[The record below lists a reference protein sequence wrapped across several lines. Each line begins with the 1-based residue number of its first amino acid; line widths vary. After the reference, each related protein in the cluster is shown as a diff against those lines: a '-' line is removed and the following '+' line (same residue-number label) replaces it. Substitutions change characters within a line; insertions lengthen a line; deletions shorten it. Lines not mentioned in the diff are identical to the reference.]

1 MRTLRFLLQKEF
13 IQMFRDKSVL
23 RLVIIGPV
31 MQLLLFPLVAN
42 YEVKDI
48 NLALVDHDHSSYSQK
63 LIDKILS
70 SGYFRLADYSLSY
83 NDALKGIE
91 SDKSDLILEIPEHFE
106 RDLVRQGTQKLFIS
120 VDAINGT
127 KASLGGAYL
136 TSIISDFNNDVE
148 LEWQQ
153 SDQSTASF
161 TIDIATSYWYNP
173 LMVYFILMVPGL
185 LVNLLTSVG
194 GMSAA
199 LNIVKEKE
207 IGTIE
212 QINVTPIQKYVFIF
226 GKLIP
231 YAAMGLVIF
240 TIGLLIGRFVYSII
254 PLGNIFLL
262 YFFAVNYMFALLG
275 FGLLISTYSNTQQ
288 QAISLI
294 FFFTMIFNMM
304 SGLFTSVDSMPEW
317 AKTIAYL
324 LPTTYFIEAIRMI
337 VLKGS
342 GVTDVLRH
350 FGAIFLFGV
359 ILNTWAIINYKK
371 TS

>member
-13 IQMFRDKSVL
+13 IQIFRDKSVL
-23 RLVIIGPV
+23 RLIIIGPV
-31 MQLLLFPLVAN
+31 MQLLIFPLVAN

-48 NLALVDHDHSSYSQK
+48 NLALVNHDHSAYSQK
-63 LIDKILS
+63 LISKILS
-70 SGYFRLADYSLSY
+70 SDYFRLSDYALSY
-83 NDALKGIE
+83 NDALHSIE
-91 SDKSDLILEIPEHFE
+91 ADESDLILEIPEHFE
-106 RDLVRQGTQKLFIS
+106 RDLVRDGTQKLFIS

-136 TSIISDFNNDVE
+136 TSIIGDFNNDVE
-148 LEWQQ
+148 LEWQTSQ
-153 SDQSTASF
+153 SDPSF

-231 YAAMGLVIF
+231 YAVMGLIIF
-240 TIGLLIGRFVYSII
+240 TIGLLIGRFVYGII

-262 YFFAVNYMFALLG
+262 YLFAINYMFALLG

-304 SGLFTSVDSMPEW
+304 SGLFTSIDSMPDW
-317 AKTIAYL
+317 AKAIAYL

-342 GVTDVLRH
+342 GVTDVLKH
-350 FGAIFLFGV
+350 FGAIFLFGA